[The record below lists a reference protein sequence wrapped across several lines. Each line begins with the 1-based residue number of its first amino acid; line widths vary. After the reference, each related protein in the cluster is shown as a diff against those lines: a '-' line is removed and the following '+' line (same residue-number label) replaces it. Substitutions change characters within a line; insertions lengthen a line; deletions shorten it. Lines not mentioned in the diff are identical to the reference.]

1 MPKAKTPKFKQGDR
15 VVCTNPDRFS
25 YKCHGAVTGLW
36 NIETKTPLYL
46 VRLDKSPSAFVK
58 ETYLYENDLKG
69 EEENDTEGNS

>member
-1 MPKAKTPKFKQGDR
+1 MRNAIPRFKIGDR

-25 YKCHGAVTGLW
+25 YKCLGAVKGLW
-36 NIETKTPLYL
+36 NVETKTPLYL

-58 ETYLYENDLKG
+58 ETYLYESDLKG